1 MVLFDEDLS
10 YQVRG
15 AIFEVYKEL
24 GCGYLE
30 KTYERALLL
39 ELNARGLEAR
49 DQVPLAVRYK
59 GQNVGEYVA
68 DVIIENSV
76 LLELKAQSR
85 LTGVDEAQLLNYL
98 TISGLQVGMLVNFT
112 YPKAQIRRLVR

>member
-1 MVLFDEDLS
+1 MLFDEDLS
-10 YQVRG
+10 YQIRG

-30 KTYERALLL
+30 KTYERALLV
-39 ELNARGLEAR
+39 ELNVRGLEAR
-49 DQVPLAVRYK
+49 GQVPLAVRYK
-59 GQNVGEYVA
+59 GQIVGEYLA
-68 DVIIENSV
+68 DVLVENCV

-85 LTGVDEAQLLNYL
+85 LSGVEDAQLLNYL
-98 TISGLQVGMLVNFT
+98 AISGLRVGMLVNFT

>member
-1 MVLFDEDLS
+1 MLFDEDLS
-10 YQVRG
+10 YQIWG
-15 AIFEVYKEL
+15 GIFEVYKEL

-30 KTYERALLL
+30 KIYERALLL

-49 DQVPLAVRYK
+49 GQVPLAVSYK

-68 DVIIENSV
+68 DVIIANCV

-98 TISGLQVGMLVNFT
+98 TISGLRVGMLVNFT

>member
-1 MVLFDEDLS
+1 MLFDEDLS

-30 KTYERALLL
+30 KTYERALLF

-49 DQVPLAVRYK
+49 GKVPLAVRYK

-85 LTGVDEAQLLNYL
+85 LTGVDGAQLLNYL
-98 TISGLQVGMLVNFT
+98 TISGLRVGMLVNLT
-112 YPKAQIRRLVR
+112 YPKAPIRRLVR